1 LDPTKTNPLYAAL
14 AYAHPALATL
24 GLLAALVVL
33 STGLRL
39 RDARRKRRPGPPTTA
54 QRHVR
59 LAPLTV
65 GVLCVAFVLGPLS
78 SWALRHWKV
87 LDTVHGW
94 AGLATTASFAA
105 AALLGRRLRIAPG
118 PRRSLHGNLGL
129 LAMLGAAVTVLTGI
143 ALLP

>member
-14 AYAHPALATL
+14 AYVHPAVATL

-33 STGLRL
+33 STGLRM
-39 RDARRKRRPGPPTTA
+39 RDARLKRHPSPSSSAR
-54 QRHVR
+54 RHVR

-65 GVLCVAFVLGPLS
+65 AVLCVAFALGPLS
-78 SWALRHWKV
+78 AWLLRHWKV

-94 AGLATTASFAA
+94 SGLVTTVCFSA

-129 LAMLGAAVTVLTGI
+129 LAMFGALVTVLTGI